1 MRRSSRTRGHRLT
14 AAVEPRAVAPND
26 AADAAAT
33 LAACA
38 RDGAAVVFA
47 GGSTLQS
54 IGNAPTRCDVVL
66 QTHNLRGVRDYDPR
80 DMTAGID
87 AGTTLADVARILA
100 EHGQWIP
107 FDAPF
112 PARATVGGTLAAG
125 WAGPR
130 RAAYGR
136 PRDLVIGSTI
146 ALTDGTL
153 ARAGGM
159 VVKNVTGYDM
169 SKLYV
174 GSLGTLGLIVRA
186 NFKALPRPPVRRLAI
201 APLAPDQR
209 ERALAAVGGLVIEP
223 AAALVVEGFARV
235 ARHPSSNL
243 RLVLLFEGSD
253 AVVERG
259 TRDARSALGKIG
271 VAETLLHDGS
281 ATDGA
286 FGELID
292 AYVDAAGQRTLTYR
306 ATGLPSTAWTRTRVA
321 AALARQHG
329 LSAETIADLRT
340 GDAILRFS
348 SRTIATFTAAIAAFD
363 ADVRRAFVH
372 ATVLAGGT
380 QLRASIDAWG
390 SVPSTIETMRAIKAH
405 FDPAGILAPGRY
417 VGAI

>member
-1 MRRSSRTRGHRLT
+1 MT
-14 AAVEPRAVAPND
+14 ATVEPRVIAPQD
-26 AADAAAT
+26 AAEAAAA
-33 LAACA
+33 LAGCA
-38 RDGAAVVFA
+38 RDGAAIVIV

-54 IGNAPTRCDVVL
+54 IGNAPRRCEVALHTR
-66 QTHNLRGVRDYDPR
+66 NLRGIREYDPR

-87 AGTTLADVARILA
+87 AGTTLAEIARVLGG
-100 EHGQWIP
+100 HGQWIP

-130 RAAYGR
+130 RAVYGR
-136 PRDLVIGSTI
+136 PRDLVLGSTV

-186 NFKALPRPPVRRLAI
+186 NFKTLPRPPARRLAI
-201 APLAPDQR
+201 APVAGDLRDR
-209 ERALAAVGGLVIEP
+209 TLAAIGGLAIEP
-223 AAALVVEGFARV
+223 TAALVVDGFPRV
-235 ARHPSSNL
+235 ASYPGATV

-259 TRDARSALGKIG
+259 TRDVRSALGKAG
-271 VAETLLHDGS
+271 VAETLLLDGD
-281 ATDGA
+281 AADLA
-286 FGELID
+286 FAALID
-292 AYVDAAGQRTLTYR
+292 AYVDAPGERTLTYR
-306 ATGLPSTAWTRTRVA
+306 TTGLPTTAWTRTRA
-321 AALARQHG
+321 GEALGHEHG
-329 LSAETIADLRT
+329 LTAESIADLRT

-348 SRTIATFTAAIAAFD
+348 ARTIASFAGKIAAFD
-363 ADVRRAFVH
+363 ADVRHAFDR
-372 ATVLAGGT
+372 ATVLAGAPS
-380 QLRASIDAWG
+380 LRASIDAWG
-390 SVPSTIETMRAIKAH
+390 YEPSTIATMRAIKTH

>member
-1 MRRSSRTRGHRLT
+1 MT
-14 AAVEPRAVAPND
+14 ASVAPRIVRP
-26 AADAAAT
+26 ADATEVAAT

-38 RDGAAVVFA
+38 RERAAVVVV

-54 IGNAPTRCDVVL
+54 LGNAPRRCDVALHTSV
-66 QTHNLRGVRDYDPR
+66 LRGIRDYDPR

-87 AGTTLADVARILA
+87 AGTTLAEVARVLG

-107 FDAPF
+107 FDAPL

-174 GSLGTLGLIVRA
+174 GSLGTLGAIVRA
-186 NFKALPRPPVRRLAI
+186 NFKALPRPAAHRLAVAPI
-201 APLAPDQR
+201 AGDQR
-209 ERALAAVGGLVIEP
+209 ERTLAALGALAIEP
-223 AAALVVEGFARV
+223 TAALVLDGFARV
-235 ARHPSSNL
+235 ARYPGAAL
-243 RLVLLFEGSD
+243 RLVLLFEGSE
-253 AVVERG
+253 AVVDRAV
-259 TRDARSALGKIG
+259 RDARSALGRAGI
-271 VAETLLHDGS
+271 AETLLHDGEI
-281 ATDGA
+281 AQHGFAD
-286 FGELID
+286 IVD
-292 AYVDAAGQRTLTYR
+292 AYVDAGERALTYR
-306 ATGLPSTAWTRTRVA
+306 TSGLPSTAWARTRA
-321 AALARQHG
+321 AHALAREHG
-329 LSAETIADLRT
+329 LHAESIADLRT

-348 SRTIATFTAAIAAFD
+348 ARTIATFAAKLGAFD
-363 ADVRRAFVH
+363 ADVRRAFER
-372 ATVLAGGT
+372 ATVLAGGGT
-380 QLRASIDAWG
+380 LRAAIDAWG
-390 SVPSTIETMRAIKAH
+390 APPSTIATMRAIKTH

>member
-1 MRRSSRTRGHRLT
+1 MT
-14 AAVEPRAVAPND
+14 ATLEPRVVAP
-26 AADAAAT
+26 ADAAGVAET

-38 RDGAAVVFA
+38 RDGAAVVA
-47 GGSTLQS
+47 YGGATLQS
-54 IGNAPTRCDVVL
+54 IGNAPRRCDVAL
-66 QTHNLRGVRDYDPR
+66 HMRNLRGVREYDPR

-87 AGTTLADVARILA
+87 AGTTLAEVARVLG
-100 EHGQWIP
+100 EHSQWIP
-107 FDAPF
+107 FDAPQ

-130 RAAYGR
+130 RAVYGS
-136 PRDLVIGSTI
+136 PRDLVLGSTI

-201 APLAPDQR
+201 APIAGNQR
-209 ERALAAVGGLVIEP
+209 DRTIAALGGLAIEP
-223 AAALVVEGFARV
+223 AAALVLDGFARA
-235 ARHPSSNL
+235 ARYPGAAL

-259 TRDARSALGKIG
+259 TRDVRSALGKIG
-271 VAETLLHDGS
+271 IAETLLLDGND
-281 ATDGA
+281 ADAA
-286 FGELID
+286 FAGVID
-292 AYVDAAGQRTLTYR
+292 AYVEGSGERTLTYR
-306 ATGLPSTAWTRTRVA
+306 TTGLPSTAWARTRTA
-321 AALARQHG
+321 KALAHEHG
-329 LSAETIADLRT
+329 LGAESIADLRT

-348 SRTIATFTAAIAAFD
+348 ARTVAAFAERIAGFD
-363 ADVRRAFVH
+363 ADVRRTFARS
-372 ATVLAGGT
+372 TVLAGGPH
-380 QLRASIDAWG
+380 LRASIDAWG
-390 SVPSTIETMRAIKAH
+390 SEPSTIVTMRAIKAH

>member
-1 MRRSSRTRGHRLT
+1 MT
-14 AAVEPRAVAPND
+14 ATAQPRIIVPQD
-26 AADAAAT
+26 AAGAAAA

-38 RDGAAVVFA
+38 RDGAAVVVV

-54 IGNAPTRCDVVL
+54 IGNAPRRCDVAL
-66 QTHNLRGVRDYDPR
+66 HTSNLRGIREYDPR

-87 AGTTLADVARILA
+87 AGTTLAEIARVLG

-107 FDAPF
+107 FDAPL

-130 RAAYGR
+130 RAVYGR
-136 PRDLVIGSTI
+136 PRDLVLGTTI

-186 NFKALPRPPVRRLAI
+186 NFKTLPRPPVRRLAI
-201 APLAPDQR
+201 APIAGDQR
-209 ERALAAVGGLVIEP
+209 DRTIAAIGGLAIEPSAALALD
-223 AAALVVEGFARV
+223 GFARV
-235 ARHPSSNL
+235 ARYPGAAL
-243 RLVLLFEGSD
+243 RLVLLFEGSE

-259 TRDARSALGKIG
+259 TRDVRSALGKAG
-271 VAETLLHDGS
+271 VAETLLLDGD
-281 ATDGA
+281 AADQA
-286 FGELID
+286 FAETLD
-292 AYVDAAGQRTLTYR
+292 AYVEGTGERTLTYR
-306 ATGLPSTAWTRTRVA
+306 TTGLPSTAWARTRVA
-321 AALARQHG
+321 EALAREHG
-329 LSAETIADLRT
+329 LGAESIADLRT

-348 SRTIATFTAAIAAFD
+348 ARTVAAFAAGLPAFD
-363 ADVRRAFVH
+363 ADVRRAFERS
-372 ATVLAGGT
+372 TVLAGGA

-390 SVPSTIETMRAIKAH
+390 AAPSTIATMRAIKAH
-405 FDPAGILAPGRY
+405 FDPTGILAPGRY